1 MARMTAPA
9 PAAARAPRSERP
21 SILGLLGL
29 LLGIVVGAGITWL
42 GAQAITNEV
51 ELRLSG
57 ATTVATVTG
66 SRVMR
71 SRRGETLEVR
81 YAFSVPGDPTV
92 YRHADETGRDDL
104 WTSLADATVYGA
116 AVSTGRLEVLYL
128 PRAPGVNRPVHP
140 GDAGWG
146 GDQLAGLGLGLCILV
161 PSLLIFAAMSWQ
173 LVRYVAGR

>member
-9 PAAARAPRSERP
+9 SASPPRTERP
-21 SILGLLGL
+21 SILALLGL
-29 LLGIVVGAGITWL
+29 LVGVAVGGGITWL
-42 GAQAITNEV
+42 GGQAIANEI

-81 YAFSVPGDPTV
+81 YAFSIPGDPTV
-92 YRHADETGRDDL
+92 YRHEDETGRSDL
-104 WTSLADATVYGA
+104 WTSVEDATVYGA

-128 PRAPGVNRPVHP
+128 PRAPSVNRPVRP
-140 GDAGWG
+140 GAAGWG
-146 GDQLAGLGLGLCILV
+146 GDQLAGLGLGLCILL
-161 PSLLIFAAMSWQ
+161 PSLLVFFALSWQ
-173 LVRYVAGR
+173 LVRHLAGR